1 MKVGA
6 SKAEITPPIGVKM
19 GGFAARYKGAEG
31 VHDALY
37 AKALYIE
44 GKSGA
49 SLLIANDLIN
59 ISNSLATDIKE
70 ELSERLGLEESAILI
85 SATHTHSGPSVP
97 PDISAD
103 VPAADLGG
111 YLNLLRERNVTVALK
126 AVEQAK
132 TAKLGWGVGRT
143 IVGFNRRFFE
153 GPVDP
158 DVSVLLAVDEFNNPI
173 ASLINYACHGV
184 VLGDTNYLISADYP
198 GVISRVIESRLG
210 ANHVSL
216 FMNGSDG
223 DINPLTS
230 IGYTCPGKFEDVEA
244 VGRIVAYTALNAMR
258 FIKTEEVPIIR
269 AVESKVKLPL
279 VELSEEIA
287 LKLVENQKRYISELK
302 AKNADKETMM
312 RNEAILQYYIKNLNM
327 IHKFPLE
334 EVGETALQVMRIGNA
349 AVVGIPG
356 EPLVEVGLRI
366 KKRSSLKPTVIVSYA
381 NGYFGYIATLE
392 EYERGGYE
400 VTPSWWNRLARG
412 AAEIMI
418 EESISLISML
428 MM

>member
-1 MKVGA
+1 M
-6 SKAEITPPIGVKM
+6 
-19 GGFAARYKGAEG
+19 
-31 VHDALY
+31 
-37 AKALYIE
+37 
-44 GKSGA
+44 
-49 SLLIANDLIN
+49 LIANDLIN

-85 SATHTHSGPSVP
+85 STTHTHSGPSVP

-111 YLNLLRERNVTVALK
+111 YLNLLCERNVTVALK

-132 TAKLGWGVGRT
+132 IAKLGWGVGRT
-143 IVGFNRRFFE
+143 IVGFNRKIFE

-173 ASLINYACHGV
+173 ASLVNYACHGV

-198 GVISRVIESRLG
+198 GVVSRVIESRLG

-287 LKLVENQKRYISELK
+287 LKLVENQERYISELK

-356 EPLVEVGLRI
+356 EPVVEVGLRI

-400 VTPSWWNRLARG
+400 VTPSW
-412 AAEIMI
+412 
-418 EESISLISML
+418 
-428 MM
+428 